1 MSAADEE
8 VLFFWLSGIPGIG
21 AVRANRLIR
30 AAGSL
35 RKLYAA
41 DMQWVRET
49 HILKEK
55 ECMAFGNSR
64 NWDRIIS
71 EWNAMRQQGIFYLS
85 QKSEEYPV
93 ALQSIAMPPFQL
105 YRMGKPLRS
114 QKLSIGV
121 IGARDCTCYGRDMA
135 RMFAFRLAK
144 QGVCIVSGMAR
155 GIDGWAH
162 QGALEAGGETIAVLG
177 SGVDVCYPALHRRLY
192 ESICR
197 QGTVVSELYPGTK
210 ARPQFFPLRNRI
222 ISGMSDGILLIEAGK
237 KSGSLITVE
246 AALEQGKD
254 VFVIP
259 GRIGDTLS
267 EGCNRLILQGAVPV
281 LTPQDILSFY
291 QYEECEE
298 NTIYNR
304 RNSSDAV
311 EYTDPL
317 EEKILRVLEPGTM
330 HADALCHALGCS
342 ATEGMK
348 VLNRLRSQGK
358 IREISRGFFACV

>member
-1 MSAADEE
+1 MTEE
-8 VLFFWLSGIPGIG
+8 LLSFWLSQIPGIG
-21 AVRANRLIR
+21 AVRARRLIR

-35 RKLYAA
+35 GKLYDS

-55 ECMAFGNSR
+55 ECVVFEDSR
-64 NWDRIIS
+64 DCEKIIRKWDGMTRRGIVFLS
-71 EWNAMRQQGIFYLS
+71 E
-85 QKSEEYPV
+85 KSVEYPEH
-93 ALQSIAMPPFQL
+93 LHRIAAPPFQL
-105 YRMGKPLRS
+105 YRKGKPLR
-114 QKLSIGV
+114 QWELSIGI

-135 RMFAFRLAK
+135 RMFAYRLAA

-155 GIDGWAH
+155 GVDGWAH
-162 QGALEAGGETIAVLG
+162 QGALEAGGVTTAVLG
-177 SGVDVCYPALHRRLY
+177 SGVDVCYPAVHRRLY

-197 QGTVVSELYPGTK
+197 QGTVLSEFHPGTK

-222 ISGMSDGILLIEAGK
+222 ISGLSDGILLVEAGK

-259 GRIGDTLS
+259 GRIGDVLS

-281 LTPQDILSFY
+281 LTPDDILTFY
-291 QYEECEE
+291 GYEKK
-298 NTIYNR
+298 NIYNG
-304 RNSSDAV
+304 RNTSDAV
-311 EYTDPL
+311 EDTHP
-317 EEKILRVLEPGTM
+317 EEEQVLRLLQTGTL

-342 ATEGMK
+342 ATDGMK
-348 VLNRLRSQGK
+348 ILNRMRRAGK
-358 IREISRGFFACV
+358 VREISRGYFACL